1 MKLTVGTITDRG
13 LNPRRVANEDQ
24 LFVLE
29 SRGLFLVADGVG
41 GRRGGQVASHTVVD
55 VFSEAFKSTKDEV
68 TIEALN
74 DAIVECNR
82 RIFDS
87 SSKSAELEGMATTIA
102 VLAIRGTTG
111 IIGHVGD
118 SRVYRFASG
127 GLSCETEDHSEVF
140 EAVRAGQLT
149 LAMAAHDP
157 RRNVLTRAIGVES
170 EVEADLKSLQLAEGN
185 RFLLCSDGITRHI
198 TESEIEGLLG
208 TDQHPR
214 ALCLAF
220 KDLCYKRG
228 AEDNLTAIVVD
239 VGKRKYATE
248 QKKLAEVIPPTE
260 GSRFRIDVARPQSAA
275 AGEVVAEPARESA
288 PDDRGAG
295 KRAGERARTSESTG
309 SGATFSW
316 LIGALLLIAL
326 IAGGA
331 WLRPDVARSVL
342 ESLGITVLREQ
353 PVAVASDND
362 PNLAAVK
369 VLVADGRYDLARDQL
384 LQMLSEKPENAQYR
398 MWLGRTYVELKNYPD
413 AIRELNESIRLD
425 GGTKDAFEFLAQA
438 FDGTGDGEK
447 AKEARQNALLK
458 Q

>member
-13 LNPRRVANEDQ
+13 LNPKRVANEDQ

-87 SSKSAELEGMATTIA
+87 SSKSAELEGMATTVA

-127 GLSCETEDHSEVF
+127 DLICETEDHSEVF

-170 EVEADLKSLQLAEGN
+170 EVEADLKSLTLAEGN

-198 TESEIEGLLG
+198 TESEIEEFLQS
-208 TDQHPR
+208 DQHPR

-228 AEDNLTAIVVD
+228 ADDNLTAIVVD
-239 VGKRKYATE
+239 VGKRKYAPE
-248 QKKLAEVIPPTE
+248 QKKRGEVIAPPD
-260 GSRFRIDVARPQSAA
+260 GSRFRIDVSKPQRVAPAA
-275 AGEVVAEPARESA
+275 EVVAEPAPERE
-288 PDDRGAG
+288 PDDHGTGRG
-295 KRAGERARTSESTG
+295 TSQPASRG

-316 LIGALLLIAL
+316 LIVALLSIAL
-326 IAGGA
+326 IAVGA

-342 ESLGITVLREQ
+342 ESFGITVLTEQ
-353 PVAVASDND
+353 PVAVVAESD

-369 VLVADGRYDLARDQL
+369 VLVADGRYDTARDQL
-384 LQMLSEKPENAQYR
+384 LLMLSEKPENAQYR
-398 MWLGRTYVELKNYPD
+398 MWLGRTYVGLKSYQD
-413 AIRELNESIRLD
+413 AIRELSESIRLD
-425 GGTKDAFEFLAQA
+425 GGTKDSFEFLAQA
-438 FDGTGDGEK
+438 FDGTGDREK
-447 AKEARQNALLK
+447 AKEARHNALLK